1 MVTKQ
6 ISKEVDCALI
16 QAAGALTRTY
26 HRNKAMTA
34 LEKDIADIEYNP
46 EIPAE
51 ELSKRTVEARNR
63 HNSLE
68 EVLKS
73 YGEVLEGLRAKFRDG
88 TFSAE

>member
-51 ELSKRTVEARNR
+51 ELSKRTAEARNR

>member
-1 MVTKQ
+1 MTKQ

-16 QAAGALTRTY
+16 QAAGALTHSY

-34 LEKDIADIEYNP
+34 VEKEFAEIACYL
-46 EIPAE
+46 EIPAQE
-51 ELSKRTVEARNR
+51 FAKHAAEVRNR

-68 EVLKS
+68 EVLQS

>member
-16 QAAGALTRTY
+16 QAAGALTRSY
-26 HRNKAMTA
+26 HKNKAMTA
-34 LEKDIADIEYNP
+34 VGKEVAEIACNL
-46 EIPAE
+46 EIPAQ
-51 ELSKRTVEARNR
+51 ELAKRTAEARNR

-68 EVLKS
+68 EVLQS